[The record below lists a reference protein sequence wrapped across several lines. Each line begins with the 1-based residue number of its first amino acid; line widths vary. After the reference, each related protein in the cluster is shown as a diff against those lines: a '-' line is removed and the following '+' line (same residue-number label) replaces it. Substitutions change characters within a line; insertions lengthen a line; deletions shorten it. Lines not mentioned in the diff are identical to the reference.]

1 MSLESA
7 LKQALQKYMK
17 REKQVDEVTPA
28 ALDAALKRIKS
39 VLCHGSDLTEYVS
52 AALEDLDSND
62 TKIFKMGFDVM
73 LSPEVTSAP
82 DKKKSKTL
90 VSLGDVLSKKVVKK
104 KFLKQLVIDL
114 DVDPSLD
121 VQICDKLYS
130 IFEEID
136 LGYADNKQKKALE
149 TNAQHLKNSLC
160 FIQKF
165 WKVLVRAEFP
175 IIPDSNEDFSE
186 SKLLNALTETT
197 RKKKSS

>member
-1 MSLESA
+1 M
-7 LKQALQKYMK
+7 
-17 REKQVDEVTPA
+17 DEATPA

-52 AALEDLDSND
+52 AVLEDLDPND
-62 TKIFKMGFDVM
+62 SKIFKMDFDVM
-73 LSPEVTSAP
+73 LSPEVTSVP

-104 KFLKQLVIDL
+104 KFLKLVIDL

-136 LGYADNKQKKALE
+136 LGYADNGQKKAL
-149 TNAQHLKNSLC
+149 
-160 FIQKF
+160 
-165 WKVLVRAEFP
+165 
-175 IIPDSNEDFSE
+175 
-186 SKLLNALTETT
+186 
-197 RKKKSS
+197 